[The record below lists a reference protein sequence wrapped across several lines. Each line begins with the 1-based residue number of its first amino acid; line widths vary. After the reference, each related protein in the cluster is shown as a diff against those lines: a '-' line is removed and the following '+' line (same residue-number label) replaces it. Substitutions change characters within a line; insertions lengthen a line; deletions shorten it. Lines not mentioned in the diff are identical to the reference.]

1 MSTDEHQKIIDLI
14 NELHPKDKI
23 QRLQVINSIISGVVL
38 ALLIYTSNVIV
49 NLFEK
54 VRKHEVEIQNHI
66 DMDLYRSMMIDYNF
80 KVVNINNLPLNTIYQ
95 PDMTLRGSKKE

>member
-1 MSTDEHQKIIDLI
+1 MSTEEHQKIIDLI

-54 VRKHEVEIQNHI
+54 VRKQEIELQNHI
-66 DMDLYRSMMIDYNF
+66 DMDLYRSMLIDYNF
-80 KVVNINNLPLNTIYQ
+80 KVVNTTNLPLNAIYQ
-95 PDMTLRGSKKE
+95 PDMTLRGSKKQ

>member
-1 MSTDEHQKIIDLI
+1 MSTEEHQKIIDLI

-95 PDMTLRGSKKE
+95 PDMILRGSKKE

>member
-1 MSTDEHQKIIDLI
+1 MSTEEHQKIIDLI

-23 QRLQVINSIISGVVL
+23 QRLQVLNSIISGVVL

-54 VRKHEVEIQNHI
+54 VRKQEIELQNHI
-66 DMDLYRSMMIDYNF
+66 DMDLYRSMLIDYNF
-80 KVVNINNLPLNTIYQ
+80 KVVNTTNLPLNAIYQ
-95 PDMTLRGSKKE
+95 PDMNLRSKKQ